1 MNTHKKYIQIEN
13 SNQRTSRQLQDS
25 TKTNFNQRKLEKPKI
40 KSQYFVK
47 AQEPLNIKPSLPLN
61 QYLNTLPLRQERN
74 NQPATPSLEILNNC
88 SSNCA
93 GSKCQ
98 HKHFCLL

>member
-25 TKTNFNQRKLEKPKI
+25 TKTTFNQRKLEKPKI

-47 AQEPLNIKPSLPLN
+47 AQETLDIEPSLHLFR
-61 QYLNTLPLRQERN
+61 YLNTLPLRSRAQQPTN
-74 NQPATPSLEILNNC
+74 NTTFEDTQ
-88 SSNCA
+88 
-93 GSKCQ
+93 Q
-98 HKHFCLL
+98 LLKQL